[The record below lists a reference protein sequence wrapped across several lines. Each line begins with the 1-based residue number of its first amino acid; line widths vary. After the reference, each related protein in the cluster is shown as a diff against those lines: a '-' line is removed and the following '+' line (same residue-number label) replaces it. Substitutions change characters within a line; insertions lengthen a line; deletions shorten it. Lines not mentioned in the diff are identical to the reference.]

1 MNACTTRT
9 APALTAL
16 ALSTLMLAAC
26 GGGGGTSTG
35 TLSLSVQDAPVD
47 GADAVNITF
56 SRVELHR
63 ASGETLNDILD
74 SDPVA
79 AGSQPYTVNLMDYQ
93 GVDRLKLLDGITVP
107 ADRYE
112 WIRLYVDAAA
122 IVFNQGQSN
131 EVIEPLD
138 IPSNE
143 NSGLKLH
150 SGFSVAAGG
159 GSDFT
164 VEFDLRKSVHEDAKG
179 YKLRPTLRLVDN
191 LQAGHFAGTVGSAAA
206 GDDCAVYVYEG
217 TGATPDDICYV
228 DNGGVLSDCPSPHGL
243 NPITS
248 AAVTCDASTPAVCRY
263 VTAPLVAGSY
273 TLALT
278 CDAASDD
285 PSADDSLSFLSTP
298 SAAVTVSTGATP
310 LNFTLP

>member
-1 MNACTTRT
+1 MNAPFPRT
-9 APALTAL
+9 AIARTTL
-16 ALSTLMLAAC
+16 ALSTLLLAAC
-26 GGGGGTSTG
+26 GGGGGGTSTG

-63 ASGETLNDILD
+63 SSGETLSYTLD
-74 SDPVA
+74 SDAVTT
-79 AGSQPYTVNLMDYQ
+79 GSQPYTVNLMDYQ
-93 GVDRLKLLDGITVP
+93 GVDRLELLDGITVP

-112 WIRLYVDAAA
+112 WIRLYVDAAE
-122 IVFNQGQSN
+122 IVFDQGTASENIQS
-131 EVIEPLD
+131 LD

-159 GSDFT
+159 ISDFT

-217 TGATPDDICYV
+217 AAATPDDICY
-228 DNGGVLSDCPSPHGL
+228 DATTGADCPSPHGL

-248 AAVTCDASTPAVCRY
+248 AEVTCDTATPALCRY

-285 PSADDSLSFLSTP
+285 PVVNDSLTFLATQ
-298 SAAVTVSTGATP
+298 SATVTVGTGATV

>member
-1 MNACTTRT
+1 MNACTTRTAPALT

-159 GSDFT
+159 AATSPWNST
-164 VEFDLRKSVHEDAKG
+164 CASRCMRTPRATSCAPPCAWSTTSRLATSPARWEALRQATTARCMSTKARAP
-179 YKLRPTLRLVDN
+179 RPT
-191 LQAGHFAGTVGSAAA
+191 
-206 GDDCAVYVYEG
+206 
-217 TGATPDDICYV
+217 
-228 DNGGVLSDCPSPHGL
+228 
-243 NPITS
+243 TS
-248 AAVTCDASTPAVCRY
+248 ATWT
-263 VTAPLVAGSY
+263 T
-273 TLALT
+273 
-278 CDAASDD
+278 AAS
-285 PSADDSLSFLSTP
+285 SR
-298 SAAVTVSTGATP
+298 TVRRRTA
-310 LNFTLP
+310 

>member
-159 GSDFT
+159 VSDFT

-179 YKLRPTLRLVDN
+179 YTLRSRLATSPARWEALRQATTARCMSTKARAPRPT
-191 LQAGHFAGTVGSAAA
+191 
-206 GDDCAVYVYEG
+206 
-217 TGATPDDICYV
+217 
-228 DNGGVLSDCPSPHGL
+228 
-243 NPITS
+243 TS
-248 AAVTCDASTPAVCRY
+248 ATWT
-263 VTAPLVAGSY
+263 T
-273 TLALT
+273 
-278 CDAASDD
+278 AAS
-285 PSADDSLSFLSTP
+285 SR
-298 SAAVTVSTGATP
+298 TVRRRTA
-310 LNFTLP
+310 